1 MSAAPAFKL
10 KFNGDRLKQYVSKLA
25 KEGVD
30 RVNKEMKLQI
40 ENEKFYE
47 ELEILASNIIWNE
60 VYAVRPES
68 PGYDRTYDLFNSPV
82 AESAGLDIT
91 KVNVVLRGGRIQG
104 TKKSM
109 EWAGKY
115 TYGWFFD
122 HPKDSFLH
130 ESAMPHRPFMQILV
144 NALRNKIKERVA
156 MTAKTVIK
164 KAIK

>member
-1 MSAAPAFKL
+1 MSTAPAFKL
-10 KFNGDRLKQYVSKLA
+10 RFNGDRLKQYVSKLA

-60 VYAVRPES
+60 VYTKHDPLF
-68 PGYDRTYDLFNSPV
+68 YDRTFALYNSPV

-91 KVNVVLRGGRIQG
+91 KVNVVLRGGAI
-104 TKKSM
+104 KKT
-109 EWAGKY
+109 GQY

-122 HPKDSFLH
+122 HPEESFIKP
-130 ESAMPHRPFMQILV
+130 SGKPHRPFMQILV

>member
-60 VYAVRPES
+60 VYTKHDPLF
-68 PGYDRTYDLFNSPV
+68 YDRTFALYNSPV

-91 KVNVVLRGGRIQG
+91 KVNVVLRGEQLKRLGNIHMDGFLIIQ
-104 TKKSM
+104 
-109 EWAGKY
+109 
-115 TYGWFFD
+115 
-122 HPKDSFLH
+122 
-130 ESAMPHRPFMQILV
+130 
-144 NALRNKIKERVA
+144 
-156 MTAKTVIK
+156 K
-164 KAIK
+164 KALLNQAENHIGHLCRY